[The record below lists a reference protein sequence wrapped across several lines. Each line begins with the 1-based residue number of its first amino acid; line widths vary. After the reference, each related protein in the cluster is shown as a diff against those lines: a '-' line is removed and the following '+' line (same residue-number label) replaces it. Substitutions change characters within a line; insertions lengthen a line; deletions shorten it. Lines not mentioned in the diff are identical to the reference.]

1 VTGAGRASEAQRMSE
16 HLELLLFWLATG
28 TYVVAWSQFFLGWKQ
43 TSDAKLRIGTMVLW
57 AGFLFHSGLIGLRY
71 YRAGYV
77 PILTAFEFVTF
88 FSFLVVLIFLLFAMR
103 EKNRALG
110 VLVLP
115 VALLLMLYA
124 ALLNRVI
131 EPQIPIFNSL
141 LLKFH
146 VLTTLFGYAAWSIT
160 FAASVCYLY
169 LEKKKGASPG
179 MFDRMAYRSAFFA
192 FCFLTLGILTG
203 SLWADRVFGQ
213 LWFWDPKETWSFIT
227 WLIFMAYLHARYTLD
242 WQGRRAAIL
251 AIVGFAAVV
260 FTYVGVDFLLPQIH
274 GRQG

>member
-1 VTGAGRASEAQRMSE
+1 M
-16 HLELLLFWLATG
+16 LENFELVLFWLATG
-28 TYVVAWSQFFLGWKQ
+28 TYLAACLQFYSGWKQ
-43 TSDAKLRIGTMVLW
+43 SSPAKLRLGTLVLL
-57 AGFLFHSGLIGLRY
+57 AGFVFHTGLVGIRW
-71 YRAGYV
+71 YRAGHV
-77 PILTAFEFVTF
+77 PFLSAFEFVTF
-88 FSFLVVLIFLLFAMR
+88 FAFLVVLAFLLFATR
-103 EKNRALG
+103 ERNRALG
-110 VLVLP
+110 VFLLP

-131 EPQIPIFNSL
+131 EPEIQIFSSV

-160 FAASVCYLY
+160 FAASVCFLY
-169 LEKKKGASPG
+169 LERKPG
-179 MFDRMAYRSAFFA
+179 SKPDMFDRMAYRSAFFA

-203 SLWADRVFGQ
+203 ALWADRVFGQ

-227 WLIFMAYLHARYTLD
+227 WLIFLAYLHARYTLD
-242 WQGRRAAIL
+242 WRGKRAAIL

-274 GRQG
+274 GRQV